1 MLALALLIAVA
12 PAQTGPEVRV
22 VAPAKPNEQVPA
34 TLTVE
39 PAAMLIV
46 ACDTDADG
54 RTARAEMEDCL
65 SRSFGERSI
74 GYLDFAAWQQKWLGD
89 QGALPSPFEVD
100 RNADD
105 RITPDELRAQF
116 GKIFNRLDKDAD
128 GGVTRAEALTLRAL
142 PTVDPNRRGKRR
154 AERVP
159 GVPGGTPAPP
169 DPDRD

>member
-1 MLALALLIAVA
+1 MLALALLMAAA

-22 VAPAKPNEQVPA
+22 VGPAKPNEQVPA

-46 ACDTDADG
+46 ACDADADG
-54 RTARAEMEDCL
+54 RTTRTEMEGCL
-65 SRSFGERSI
+65 VRSFGERTL

-100 RNADD
+100 RSADD
-105 RITPDELRAQF
+105 RITPDELQAQF
-116 GKIFNRLDKDAD
+116 SRIFTRLDKDAN

-142 PTVDPNRRGKRR
+142 PTADPSRRGKRR

-159 GVPGGTPAPP
+159 GVPGGTPDPP